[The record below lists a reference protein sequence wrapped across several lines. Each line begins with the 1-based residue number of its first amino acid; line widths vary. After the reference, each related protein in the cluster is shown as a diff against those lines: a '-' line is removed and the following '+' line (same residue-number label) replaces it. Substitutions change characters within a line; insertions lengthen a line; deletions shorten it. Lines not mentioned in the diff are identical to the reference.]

1 MITPP
6 HLSIYNHSRCL
17 RYAYVPMYSMY
28 RLLESPYVPV
38 HVFAENESVAVA
50 REIISSVTLI
60 ILSLGLIKQG
70 ALFDT

>member
-1 MITPP
+1 METW
-6 HLSIYNHSRCL
+6 LSVL
-17 RYAYVPMYSMY
+17 APADLGSMY

-70 ALFDT
+70 VLFDT